1 VRCFVLVL
9 LLFCCGCAGGRTEKI
24 GPEVINSV
32 NGSEEVQ
39 SLFQDDLL
47 SVEDTQESKD
57 LASGEEVW
65 GIRLR
70 VADVTPAG
78 LTLICEQSGGNP
90 TGELQTGP
98 MFWLERQV
106 GGAWKS
112 VEWRQS
118 GEDADA
124 VYAFE
129 DIAYI
134 LQKGSSRVW
143 RIKWSH
149 LYGDLP
155 DGRYRI
161 GKRISDFRGTGDYDT
176 RIYYVEF
183 EITTNKK

>member
-1 VRCFVLVL
+1 MRCFVLGL
-9 LLFCCGCAGGRTEKI
+9 LLFCCGCAGRTEKI
-24 GPEVINSV
+24 GPGVINSV

-57 LASGEEVW
+57 FASGEEVW

-70 VADVTPAG
+70 VADVTPTG

-90 TGELQTGP
+90 TGELQTDP
-98 MFWLERQV
+98 MFWLERHV
-106 GGAWKS
+106 DGEWKN
-112 VEWRQS
+112 VEQRQF
-118 GEDADA
+118 GEDTDV

-134 LQKGSSRVW
+134 LRKGSSRIW
-143 RIKWSH
+143 RIKWSN

-155 DGRYRI
+155 DIVHKYKDYYYNKARSVT
-161 GKRISDFRGTGDYDT
+161 KVATAISISR
-176 RIYYVEF
+176 RQR
-183 EITTNKK
+183 NR

>member
-1 VRCFVLVL
+1 M
-9 LLFCCGCAGGRTEKI
+9 EKN
-24 GPEVINSV
+24 GPAVIYYSMND
-32 NGSEEVQ
+32 SEEGQ
-39 SLFQDDLL
+39 SLFQNDSLAGK
-47 SVEDTQESKD
+47 DTRGSKD
-57 LASGEEVW
+57 LTSGEEVW

-70 VADVTPAG
+70 VADVMPTG

-98 MFWLERQV
+98 VFWLERQV
-106 GGAWKS
+106 DRVWEN
-112 VEWRQS
+112 VERIQS

-161 GKRISDFRGTGDYDT
+161 GKRITDFRGTGDYDT
-176 RIYYVEF
+176 RSYYAEF

>member
-1 VRCFVLVL
+1 MRCFVFGL
-9 LLFCCGCAGGRTEKI
+9 LLFCCGCAGRTEKI
-24 GPEVINSV
+24 GPAVIDSV
-32 NGSEEVQ
+32 NGSEEVWK
-39 SLFQDDLL
+39 LFQDDSLAGKDTRV
-47 SVEDTQESKD
+47 SEDLT
-57 LASGEEVW
+57 SGEEVW

-106 GGAWKS
+106 DGVWEN
-112 VEWRQS
+112 VERRQS

-143 RIKWSH
+143 RIKWSY

-155 DGRYRI
+155 GGRYRI

-176 RIYYVEF
+176 RSYYAEF

>member
-1 VRCFVLVL
+1 MRCFVFGL
-9 LLFCCGCAGGRTEKI
+9 LLFCCGCAGRTEKI
-24 GPEVINSV
+24 GPAVIDSV

-106 GGAWKS
+106 DGVWGKCGTDTVRRRCGCGLCFRRYCVYPAK
-112 VEWRQS
+112 RQ
-118 GEDADA
+118 
-124 VYAFE
+124 FE
-129 DIAYI
+129 DME
-134 LQKGSSRVW
+134 
-143 RIKWSH
+143 
-149 LYGDLP
+149 D
-155 DGRYRI
+155 
-161 GKRISDFRGTGDYDT
+161 
-176 RIYYVEF
+176 
-183 EITTNKK
+183 

>member
-1 VRCFVLVL
+1 MRCFVLGL
-9 LLFCCGCAGGRTEKI
+9 LLFCCGCAGRTEKN
-24 GPEVINSV
+24 GPAVIYSMND
-32 NGSEEVQ
+32 SEEGQ
-39 SLFQDDLL
+39 SFFQDDSLAGK
-47 SVEDTQESKD
+47 DTRVSKG
-57 LASGEEVW
+57 LTSGEKVW

-70 VADVTPAG
+70 VADVTPTG
-78 LTLICEQSGGNP
+78 LMLICEQSGGNP

-106 GGAWKS
+106 GGVWKS

-118 GEDADA
+118 REDTDV

-161 GKRISDFRGTGDYDT
+161 GKRITDFRGTGDYDM
-176 RIYYVEF
+176 RSYYAEF
-183 EITTNKK
+183 EVMTNKK

>member
-1 VRCFVLVL
+1 MRCFVLGL

-24 GPEVINSV
+24 GPEVINSM
-32 NGSEEVQ
+32 NGSEEGQ
-39 SLFQDDLL
+39 SLFQDDSL
-47 SVEDTQESKD
+47 SGKDTRVSEDLT
-57 LASGEEVW
+57 SGEEVW

-70 VADVTPAG
+70 VADVTPTG

-106 GGAWKS
+106 DGVWKS
-112 VEWRQS
+112 VERWQS
-118 GEDADA
+118 EEDADA

-143 RIKWSH
+143 RLRWSH

-161 GKRISDFRGTGDYDT
+161 GKRITDFRGTGDYDT
-176 RIYYVEF
+176 RIYYAGF
-183 EITTNKK
+183 EVTINKK